1 MFCPK
6 CGTQNPEDGKFC
18 RSCGTDIG
26 NVNAAMTKSSSSTA
40 NSFATMF
47 DEMDMGMESGSRAQR
62 RGLAR
67 RKDPNEVYGDSIRS
81 MLSGLGF
88 FIVSMALLF
97 TGVAGGRNWWW
108 AMLFPAFTFI
118 AKGVADHMKY
128 RKMVQPGQTQFNAYQ
143 QPGIGGPQT
152 TTALPPQQTQF
163 VAPESRYKTGDLVPP
178 SVTDST
184 TKLLE
189 LEQEG
194 ETRALPKN

>member
-6 CGTQNPEDGKFC
+6 CGTQNPEDGKYC

-26 NVNAAMTKSSSSTA
+26 NVNAAMSKVPSSSS
-40 NSFATMF
+40 MF
-47 DEMDMGMESGSRAQR
+47 DEMDWGMESGGGKR
-62 RGLAR
+62 RSSR
-67 RKDPNEVYGDSIRS
+67 RKDPNDVYADSIRS
-81 MLSGLGF
+81 VLSGLGF

-97 TGVAGGRNWWW
+97 TGVAAGQAWWW
-108 AMLFPAFTFI
+108 ALLFPAFTFI

-128 RKMVQPGQTQFNAYQ
+128 RKMIQTNQPQFSTYQ
-143 QPGIGGPQT
+143 QPGIGGSPV

-189 LEQEG
+189 IDQDG
-194 ETRALPKN
+194 ETKTLPNT